1 MLTATTAARGVTPHD
16 WLCSCKF
23 PKPAPYGSVTRL
35 GNGVT
40 YFANLTQGTDPQVA
54 RLTTMGNIQAL
65 SGLKA
70 ISGPGGLIF
79 VNAAAGQL
87 GSLGQG
93 VRTGP
98 GTFRLGVNLIKRV
111 RIIERI
117 SVQSG
122 A

>member
-1 MLTATTAARGVTPHD
+1 MITAITDGRAVTPHD

-23 PKPAPYGSVTRL
+23 PKPAPYWSVTRL

-79 VNAAAGQL
+79 VNAPAG
-87 GSLGQG
+87 
-93 VRTGP
+93 RGP
-98 GTFRLGVNLIKRV
+98 ALAHGGMTRPGRFRLGDHLSAPRAHN
-111 RIIERI
+111 
-117 SVQSG
+117 
-122 A
+122 